1 MKYEVKKAFW
11 HRNRPV
17 SVGEILDLDPDGA
30 RWLVGQGKIQ
40 RSDDGG
46 QKSEVGGQTSEDR
59 GQTSEDGSQRR
70 RGRGRAAAEETNV
83 PEDPAA
89 TQGDEK

>member
-1 MKYEVKKAFW
+1 MNYEVKKAFW

-40 RSDDGG
+40 RSEAGGLTTEDGG
-46 QKSEVGGQTSEDR
+46 QAQGQPE
-59 GQTSEDGSQRR
+59 QKR
-70 RGRGRAAAEETNV
+70 RGRGRAAAEETTV
-83 PEDPAA
+83 PEAPAA
-89 TQGDEK
+89 TEGDEK